1 MSGVGSAVGAVVGTI
16 IAPGVGTT
24 IGAALGGA
32 ALGGAADSVASKGK
46 GESTKA
52 PEAPKPVETY
62 ETQQEAVRSQSEAN
76 RRRSSFSNTFVA
88 SRGMGTGGI
97 GKSFLGQ

>member
-32 ALGGAADSVASKGK
+32 ADSVASKGK
-46 GESTKA
+46 STQA

-97 GKSFLGQ
+97 GKIFLGQ

>member
-16 IAPGVGTT
+16 IAPGVGTA
-24 IGAALGGA
+24 IGA

-46 GESTKA
+46 STQA

>member
-16 IAPGVGTT
+16 IAPGVGTS
-24 IGAALGGA
+24 IGA

-46 GESTKA
+46 STQA

-62 ETQQEAVRSQSEAN
+62 KTQHEAVRSQSEAN

>member
-32 ALGGAADSVASKGK
+32 ADRVAS
-46 GESTKA
+46 KA
-52 PEAPKPVETY
+52 PEAPKPVKTY

>member
-1 MSGVGSAVGAVVGTI
+1 MSGIGSAIGAIVGTI
-16 IAPGVGTT
+16 IAPGVGTV

-32 ALGGAADSVASKGK
+32 AHHSVANKDKG
-46 GESTKA
+46 GSTSTKA

-62 ETQQEAVRSQSEAN
+62 ETQQAAVRSQSEA
-76 RRRSSFSNTFVA
+76 RRRSSSFANTFVA
-88 SRGMGTGGI
+88 SRGMGASGI

>member
-32 ALGGAADSVASKGK
+32 ADSVASKGK
-46 GESTKA
+46 GKSPK
-52 PEAPKPVETY
+52 APKPVETY

>member
-1 MSGVGSAVGAVVGTI
+1 MSGIGRAIGAVAGTI
-16 IAPGVGTT
+16 IAPGVGTI
-24 IGAALGGA
+24 IGAGLGGA
-32 ALGGAADSVASKGK
+32 VDMFSSKGK

-62 ETQQEAVRSQSEAN
+62 ETQQAAVRSKSEAN

>member
-32 ALGGAADSVASKGK
+32 ADSVASKGK
-46 GESTKA
+46 GNSTKA
-52 PEAPKPVETY
+52 PEAPKAPNPVETY
-62 ETQQEAVRSQSEAN
+62 ETQQEAVRSQSEAK

>member
-32 ALGGAADSVASKGK
+32 ADSVSSK
-46 GESTKA
+46 SPKA
-52 PEAPKPVETY
+52 PGAPKPVETY
-62 ETQQEAVRSQSEAN
+62 ETQQEAVRSRSEAN

>member
-16 IAPGVGTT
+16 IAPGVGTA
-24 IGAALGGA
+24 IGA

-46 GESTKA
+46 GESSTKA

-62 ETQQEAVRSQSEAN
+62 ETQHEAVRSQSEAN

>member
-1 MSGVGSAVGAVVGTI
+1 MSGVGSAVGSIVGTI

-24 IGAALGGA
+24 IGATLGGA
-32 ALGGAADSVASKGK
+32 VDSFASKGKGKGK

-52 PEAPKPVETY
+52 PEAPKPVATY
-62 ETQQEAVRSQSEAN
+62 ETQQAAVRSQSEAN

-88 SRGMGTGGI
+88 SRGMGTGGL

>member
-1 MSGVGSAVGAVVGTI
+1 MSGIGSAIGAVVGTI

-32 ALGGAADSVASKGK
+32 ADSVALKGK
-46 GESTKA
+46 PTQA

-62 ETQQEAVRSQSEAN
+62 ETQQKAVRSQSEAN

>member
-1 MSGVGSAVGAVVGTI
+1 MSGIGSAVGAVVGTI

-24 IGAALGGA
+24 IGASLGSAVDGA
-32 ALGGAADSVASKGK
+32 IKGK
-46 GESTKA
+46 GKSTKA
-52 PEAPKPVETY
+52 PEAPTPVERY

>member
-1 MSGVGSAVGAVVGTI
+1 MSGVGSAVGALVGTI
-16 IAPGVGTT
+16 IAPGVGTS
-24 IGAALGGA
+24 IGA
-32 ALGGAADSVASKGK
+32 ALGGAADSVDRK
-46 GESTKA
+46 GESTQA

-62 ETQQEAVRSQSEAN
+62 KTQQEAVRSQSEAN

>member
-1 MSGVGSAVGAVVGTI
+1 MSGVGSAVGALVGTI
-16 IAPGVGTT
+16 VAPGVGTA
-24 IGAALGGA
+24 IGA
-32 ALGGAADSVASKGK
+32 ALGGAADSVGK
-46 GESTKA
+46 STKA

>member
-1 MSGVGSAVGAVVGTI
+1 MSGVGSAIGAVVGTI

-32 ALGGAADSVASKGK
+32 ADRVASKGK

-52 PEAPKPVETY
+52 APIVPKPVETY

>member
-16 IAPGVGTT
+16 IAPGVGTA

-32 ALGGAADSVASKGK
+32 ADHHVASKGK
-46 GESTKA
+46 GGSTKA
-52 PEAPKPVETY
+52 PEAPKPVGTY
-62 ETQQEAVRSQSEAN
+62 ETQQKAVRSRSEAN

>member
-16 IAPGVGTT
+16 IAPGVGTS
-24 IGAALGGA
+24 IGAVLGGA
-32 ALGGAADSVASKGK
+32 VDSAASKGK
-46 GESTKA
+46 STQT

-97 GKSFLGQ
+97 GKSFLGH

>member
-1 MSGVGSAVGAVVGTI
+1 MSGAGSAIGAVVGTI

-32 ALGGAADSVASKGK
+32 ADSVASKGK
-46 GESTKA
+46 STQA

>member
-1 MSGVGSAVGAVVGTI
+1 MSGVGSAIGAVVGTI

-32 ALGGAADSVASKGK
+32 ADSVASKGK
-46 GESTKA
+46 STQA

>member
-16 IAPGVGTT
+16 IAPGVGTS
-24 IGAALGGA
+24 IGA

-46 GESTKA
+46 STQA

-62 ETQQEAVRSQSEAN
+62 KTQQEAVSSQSEAN

>member
-1 MSGVGSAVGAVVGTI
+1 MSGVGSTLGAIVGTV

-24 IGAALGGA
+24 IGAVLGGT
-32 ALGGAADSVASKGK
+32 ADRVASKGK
-46 GESTKA
+46 GGSTKAA
-52 PEAPKPVETY
+52 PEAPKHVETY

>member
-1 MSGVGSAVGAVVGTI
+1 MSGVGSAVGSVVGTI

-32 ALGGAADSVASKGK
+32 VDSVASKGK

-52 PEAPKPVETY
+52 APEAPKPVATY

>member
-16 IAPGVGTT
+16 IAPGVGTS
-24 IGAALGGA
+24 IGA
-32 ALGGAADSVASKGK
+32 ALGGAADSVFSKGK
-46 GESTKA
+46 STQA

-62 ETQQEAVRSQSEAN
+62 NTQQEAVRSQSEAN

-88 SRGMGTGGI
+88 SRGMGTGVI

>member
-16 IAPGVGTT
+16 IAPGVGTS
-24 IGAALGGA
+24 IGAV
-32 ALGGAADSVASKGK
+32 LGGAADSVASKGK
-46 GESTKA
+46 STQA

-62 ETQQEAVRSQSEAN
+62 KTQQEAVRSQSEAN

>member
-16 IAPGVGTT
+16 IAPGVGTS
-24 IGAALGGA
+24 IGAV
-32 ALGGAADSVASKGK
+32 LGGAADSVASKGK
-46 GESTKA
+46 STQA

>member
-24 IGAALGGA
+24 IGAAW
-32 ALGGAADSVASKGK
+32 GGAADSVASKGK
-46 GESTKA
+46 STQA

>member
-16 IAPGVGTT
+16 IAPGVGTS

-32 ALGGAADSVASKGK
+32 VDSVASKGK
-46 GESTKA
+46 STQA
-52 PEAPKPVETY
+52 PEAPKPEPVETY

>member
-24 IGAALGGA
+24 IGAV
-32 ALGGAADSVASKGK
+32 LGGAADSVASKGK

-52 PEAPKPVETY
+52 PEAPKPVKTY

-76 RRRSSFSNTFVA
+76 RRRRSSFSNTFVA

>member
-32 ALGGAADSVASKGK
+32 AEKNLASKGK

>member
-1 MSGVGSAVGAVVGTI
+1 MSGIGSAVGAVVGTI
-16 IAPGVGTT
+16 IAPGVGTS
-24 IGAALGGA
+24 IGA
-32 ALGGAADSVASKGK
+32 ALGGAADSVARKDKS
-46 GESTKA
+46 STQA

-62 ETQQEAVRSQSEAN
+62 KTQQEAVRSQSEAN

>member
-1 MSGVGSAVGAVVGTI
+1 MSGVVGAVVGTI

-32 ALGGAADSVASKGK
+32 ADRVASKGKKGK

>member
-1 MSGVGSAVGAVVGTI
+1 MSGIGRTVGAIVGTV
-16 IAPGVGTT
+16 IAPGVGTA
-24 IGAALGGA
+24 IGAVLGGV
-32 ALGGAADSVASKGK
+32 ADRVSIKGK

-62 ETQQEAVRSQSEAN
+62 ETQQEAVRSQSDAK

-88 SRGMGTGGI
+88 SRGLGTGGI

>member
-32 ALGGAADSVASKGK
+32 ADSVASNGKSSKGK
-46 GESTKA
+46 STQA